1 MTLKIKKEGLKDIIM
16 HCQKEFPLEACG
28 ILLGKRDNNDRIVE
42 RIYKTE
48 NILRSSTHF
57 QINPEE
63 QLNIFIKADKNG
75 LDIIG
80 FYHSHPSFGVKAS
93 KNDVSSANYPDCIY
107 LIYSNRDN
115 EFKCYLW
122 NGEKFDSENIEEI

>member
-1 MTLKIKKEGLKDIIM
+1 MTLIIKKEDLKDIII

-28 ILLGKRDNNDRIVE
+28 ILLGKRDNNDRFVE
-42 RIYKTE
+42 RIYETE

-63 QLNIFIKADKNG
+63 QLNIFIEADIHR

-80 FYHSHPSFGVKAS
+80 FYHSHPSFGVMPS
-93 KNDVSSANYPDCIY
+93 KNDVSSANYPGHIY
-107 LIYSNRDN
+107 LIYSNLDN
-115 EFKCYLW
+115 EYKCYLW
-122 NGEKFDSENIEEI
+122 NGKKFDSENIEEI